1 MRERTARRAALG
13 RAPAG
18 ADDLDEARM
27 VTAWAA
33 ANDAPVLELE
43 GGVSGARLRRF
54 LRGAGVDVDRAAG
67 RRRRVAA
74 ASAA

>member
-1 MRERTARRAALG
+1 MRERTAAALRSPG
-13 RAPAG
+13 PSG

-54 LRGAGVDVDRAAG
+54 LRGAGVDVETGAPVSAHAA
-67 RRRRVAA
+67 VAA
-74 ASAA
+74 